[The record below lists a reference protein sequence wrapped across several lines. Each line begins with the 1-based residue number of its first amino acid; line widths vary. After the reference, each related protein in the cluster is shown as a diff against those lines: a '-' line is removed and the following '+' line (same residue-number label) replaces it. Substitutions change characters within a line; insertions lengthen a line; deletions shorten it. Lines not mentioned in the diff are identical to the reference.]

1 MSRKDHRFT
10 ESPVLKD
17 QLASWRIHLV
27 SALIFGALL
36 TLVGRAFYL
45 QLINEDFL
53 QERGDARY
61 RRVLEIPA
69 SRGKILDRHGDML
82 AQSTPMRAVWAT
94 ADAKLDKAQIKELSA
109 LLEVDA
115 RQIEKKINGD
125 KNFVYLK
132 HQVPP
137 ETAAR
142 VAALKLPGI
151 QMDREYS
158 RFYPA
163 GDMTAHM
170 VGFTG
175 KEDRGQEGVELAFEK
190 RLIGKPGERTV
201 IKDRRGQI
209 VEEVGSERPP
219 QDGEDIQLAIDAKI
233 QFIAFNA
240 LRNTADKFN
249 AKGGSVIVADI
260 KSGEILALVNWPTYN
275 PNNRAHLSGGQ
286 LRNRAITDTFEPGS
300 TMKPFI
306 AALALDRGKYKFDSI
321 INCAPGKMTIGSAT
335 ISDAHP
341 YGALTLAQV
350 IQKSSN
356 IGATKIALGFPAEDM
371 WTMMSKVGFGKPLG
385 LGFPGEVG
393 GRLRP
398 WQTWKPIE
406 QATMSYGHGVSVTVV
421 QLAHAY
427 TVFARDGDVVPLS
440 LLKTQGAVAGQPVF
454 APETSR
460 QVRQMLEMVVS
471 PEGTARKAAVP
482 GYRVGGKTGT
492 AHKLV
497 AGRYANKY
505 LASFVGIGPI
515 SDPRLVVG
523 VVVDEP
529 VGAHYGGDVA
539 APVFAEVMGGAL
551 RTLGV
556 PQDQGS
562 AKDPAKDPMKNQPKA
577 AQVTSA
583 PIQVAS
589 APMNAVNP
597 LNKKGMH

>member
-17 QLASWRIHLV
+17 QLAGWRIHLV
-27 SALIFGALL
+27 SALIFGGLLALI
-36 TLVGRAFYL
+36 GRAFYL

-53 QERGDARY
+53 QARGDVRY

-94 ADAKLDKAQIKELSA
+94 ADAKLDKAQLKELSA
-109 LLEVDA
+109 LLEMDS
-115 RQIEKKINGD
+115 RQIEKKLTGD

-132 HQVPP
+132 HQVAP
-137 ETAAR
+137 ESAAR
-142 VAALKLPGI
+142 IAALKLPGI

-158 RFYPA
+158 RFYPS
-163 GDMTAHM
+163 GDMVAHM

-175 KEDRGQEGVELAFEK
+175 KDDRGQEGVELAFEN

-219 QDGEDIQLAIDAKI
+219 QDGDDIQLAIDSKI
-233 QFIAFNA
+233 QFVAFNA
-240 LRNTADKFN
+240 LRNAADKFN

-260 KSGEILALVNWPTYN
+260 KSGEVLALANWPTYN
-275 PNNRAHLSGGQ
+275 PNNRSQLSGGQ
-286 LRNRAITDTFEPGS
+286 LRNRAVTDTFEPGS

-356 IGATKIALGFPAEDM
+356 IGATKIALGFPSEDM
-371 WTMMSKVGFGKPLG
+371 WTMMSKVGFGKPIG

-393 GRLRP
+393 GKLRP

-427 TVFARDGDVVPLS
+427 TVFGRDGDVVPLT
-440 LLKTQGAVAGQPVF
+440 LLKTNGAVSGQPVF

-497 AGRYANKY
+497 GGRYANKY

-556 PQDQGS
+556 PQDQDPGKDQ
-562 AKDPAKDPMKNQPKA
+562 AK
-577 AQVTSA
+577 
-583 PIQVAS
+583 VAS
-589 APMNAVNP
+589 AAPVAVAAAP
-597 LNKKGMH
+597 TAASAKKGVH

>member
-17 QLASWRIHLV
+17 QLAGWRIHLV

-36 TLVGRAFYL
+36 ALVGRAFYL
-45 QLINEDFL
+45 QIINEDFL

-61 RRVLEIPA
+61 RRVLDIPA

-94 ADAKLDKAQIKELSA
+94 ADAKLDKDQLKALGA
-109 LLEVDA
+109 LLEMDP
-115 RQIEKKINGD
+115 RQIEKKLTGE
-125 KNFVYLK
+125 KSFVYLK
-132 HQVPP
+132 HRVSPDA
-137 ETAAR
+137 AAR
-142 VAALKLPGI
+142 IAALKLPGI

-163 GDMTAHM
+163 GDMVAHM

-175 KEDRGQEGVELAFEK
+175 KEDRGQEGVELAFET
-190 RLIGKPGERTV
+190 RLVGKNGERTV

-209 VEEVGSERPP
+209 VEEIGSERPP
-219 QDGEDIQLAIDAKI
+219 QDGEDIQLAIDSKI

-240 LRNTADKFN
+240 LRNAAEKFN

-260 KSGEILALVNWPTYN
+260 KSGEILALANWPTYN
-275 PNNRAHLSGGQ
+275 PNNRSQLSGGQ
-286 LRNRAITDTFEPGS
+286 LRNRAVTDSFGPGS

-306 AALALDRGKYKFDSI
+306 AALGLDRGKYKFDSI
-321 INCAPGKMTIGSAT
+321 INCAPGKLTIGTAT

-356 IGATKIALGFPAEDM
+356 IGATKIALGFPPEDM

-393 GRLRP
+393 GRLRA

-406 QATMSYGHGVSVTVV
+406 QATMSYGHGVSVTVA

-440 LLKTQGAVAGQPVF
+440 LLKTNGSVAGQPVF
-454 APETSR
+454 SPETAR
-460 QVRQMLEMVVS
+460 QVRLMLEMVVS

-497 AGRYANKY
+497 NGRYANKY
-505 LASFVGIGPI
+505 LASFVGIGPM

-529 VGAHYGGDVA
+529 VGAHYGGEVA
-539 APVFAEVMGGAL
+539 GPVFSEVMGGAL

-556 PQDQGS
+556 PQDQ
-562 AKDPAKDPMKNQPKA
+562 DTTPAIVK
-577 AQVTSA
+577 SA
-583 PIQVAS
+583 PPVAS
-589 APMNAVNP
+589 SAHVAATDK
-597 LNKKGMH
+597 KKGAH

>member
-94 ADAKLDKAQIKELSA
+94 ADAKLDKAQLKELAA
-109 LLEVDA
+109 LLEMDP
-115 RQIEKKINGD
+115 RQIEKKLNGD

-132 HQVPP
+132 RQVSPDA
-137 ETAAR
+137 AAR
-142 VAALKLPGI
+142 IAALKLPGI

-163 GDMTAHM
+163 GDMVAHM

-175 KEDRGQEGVELAFEK
+175 KDDRGQEGVELAFEN

-219 QDGEDIQLAIDAKI
+219 QDGDDIELAIDSKI

-240 LRNTADKFN
+240 LRNAADKFN

-260 KSGEILALVNWPTYN
+260 KTGEILALANWPTYN
-275 PNNRAHLSGGQ
+275 PNNRAQLSGGQ
-286 LRNRAITDTFEPGS
+286 LRNRAVTDSFEPGS

-356 IGATKIALGFPAEDM
+356 IGATKIALGFPSEDM

-427 TVFARDGDVVPLS
+427 SVFGRDGDVVPLS
-440 LLKTQGAVAGQPVF
+440 LLKTNGSVAGQPVF

-497 AGRYANKY
+497 GGRYANKY

-539 APVFAEVMGGAL
+539 GPVFSEVMGGSL

-556 PQDQGS
+556 PQDQ
-562 AKDPAKDPMKNQPKA
+562 DPAKDVTKA
-577 AQVTSA
+577 ALSA
-583 PIQVAS
+583 PVTMAA
-589 APMNAVNP
+589 APAA
-597 LNKKGMH
+597 KKGVH

>member
-17 QLASWRIHLV
+17 QLAGWRMHLV
-27 SALIFGALL
+27 SALIFAGLV

-45 QLINEDFL
+45 QVINEDFL

-69 SRGKILDRHGDML
+69 SRGKIIDRHGEML
-82 AQSTPMRAVWAT
+82 AQSTPMRAVWAS
-94 ADAKLDKAQIKELSA
+94 ADAKLDQDQLKALA
-109 LLEVDA
+109 NLLEMDP
-115 RQIEKKINGD
+115 RQVEKKLTGD
-125 KNFVYLK
+125 KNFVYIK

-163 GDMTAHM
+163 GDMVAHM

-175 KEDRGQEGVELAFEK
+175 KEDRGQEGVELAFES
-190 RLIGKPGERTV
+190 RLIGTNGERTV

-209 VEEVGSERPP
+209 VEEIGSERPP
-219 QDGEDIQLAIDAKI
+219 RDGDDIQLAIDSKI

-240 LRNTADKFN
+240 LRNAALKYN
-249 AKGGSVIVADI
+249 AQGGSVIVADV
-260 KSGEILALVNWPTYN
+260 KSGEILALANWPTYN

-306 AALALDRGKYKFDSI
+306 AAMGLDRGKYKFDSI

-335 ISDAHP
+335 ISDTHP

-356 IGATKIALGFPAEDM
+356 IGATKIALGFPPEEM
-371 WTMMSKVGFGKPLG
+371 WTMMSQVGFGKPLG

-398 WQTWKPIE
+398 WKTWKPIE

-440 LLKTQGAVAGQPVF
+440 LLKTNGAVAGKSVF
-454 APETSR
+454 SPETAR
-460 QVRQMLEMVVS
+460 QLRIMLEMVVS

-497 AGRYANKY
+497 NGRYANKY

-529 VGAHYGGDVA
+529 VGAHYGGEVA
-539 APVFAEVMGGAL
+539 GPVFSEVMGGAL

-556 PQDQGS
+556 PQDQDT
-562 AKDPAKDPMKNQPKA
+562 APAIIKTAAPVA
-577 AQVTSA
+577 VTAQVS
-583 PIQVAS
+583 
-589 APMNAVNP
+589 ND
-597 LNKKGMH
+597 KKQRVQ

>member
-94 ADAKLDKAQIKELSA
+94 ADAKLDKTQLKDLAA
-109 LLEVDA
+109 LLEMDP
-115 RQIEKKINGD
+115 RQIEKKLNGE

-132 HQVPP
+132 RQVSPDA
-137 ETAAR
+137 AAR
-142 VAALKLPGI
+142 IAALKLPGI

-158 RFYPA
+158 RFYP
-163 GDMTAHM
+163 GGEMVAHM

-175 KEDRGQEGVELAFEK
+175 KDDRGQEGVELAFEN

-219 QDGEDIQLAIDAKI
+219 QDGDDIELAIDSKI

-240 LRNTADKFN
+240 LRNAADKFN

-260 KSGEILALVNWPTYN
+260 KTGEILALANWPTYN
-275 PNNRAHLSGGQ
+275 PNNRSQLSGGQ
-286 LRNRAITDTFEPGS
+286 LRNRAVTDSFEPGS

-321 INCAPGKMTIGSAT
+321 INCAPGKMTIGTAT

-341 YGALTLAQV
+341 HGALTLAQV

-356 IGATKIALGFPAEDM
+356 IGATKIALGFPSEDM

-427 TVFARDGDVVPLS
+427 SVFGRDGDVVPLS
-440 LLKTQGAVAGQPVF
+440 LLKTHGAVAGQPVF

-471 PEGTARKAAVP
+471 PEGTANKAAVP

-497 AGRYANKY
+497 GGRYANKY

-529 VGAHYGGDVA
+529 IGAHYGGDVA
-539 APVFAEVMGGAL
+539 GPVFSEVMGGAL

-556 PQDQGS
+556 PQD
-562 AKDPAKDPMKNQPKA
+562 KDPGKAPAKTASVPAPLTVA
-577 AQVTSA
+577 AA
-583 PIQVAS
+583 PTV
-589 APMNAVNP
+589 
-597 LNKKGMH
+597 KKGAH

>member
-94 ADAKLDKAQIKELSA
+94 ADAKLDKAQLKELAA
-109 LLEVDA
+109 LLEMDP
-115 RQIEKKINGD
+115 RQIEKKLNGD

-132 HQVPP
+132 RQVSPDA
-137 ETAAR
+137 AAR
-142 VAALKLPGI
+142 IAALKLPGI

-163 GDMTAHM
+163 GDMVAHM

-175 KEDRGQEGVELAFEK
+175 KDDRGQEGVELAFEN

-219 QDGEDIQLAIDAKI
+219 QDGDDIELAIDSKI

-240 LRNTADKFN
+240 LRNAADKFN

-260 KSGEILALVNWPTYN
+260 KTGEILALANWPTYN
-275 PNNRAHLSGGQ
+275 PNNRAQLSGGQ
-286 LRNRAITDTFEPGS
+286 LRNRAVTDSFEPGS

-356 IGATKIALGFPAEDM
+356 IGATKIALGFPSEDM

-427 TVFARDGDVVPLS
+427 SVFGRDGDVVPLS
-440 LLKTQGAVAGQPVF
+440 LLKTNGSVAGQPVF

-497 AGRYANKY
+497 GGRYANKY

-539 APVFAEVMGGAL
+539 GPVFSEVMGGAL

-556 PQDQGS
+556 PQDQDL
-562 AKDPAKDPMKNQPKA
+562 AKDVTKA
-577 AQVTSA
+577 ALSA
-583 PIQVAS
+583 PVTIAA
-589 APMNAVNP
+589 APAA
-597 LNKKGMH
+597 KKGVH

>member
-94 ADAKLDKAQIKELSA
+94 ADAKLDKTQLKDLAA
-109 LLEVDA
+109 LLEMDP
-115 RQIEKKINGD
+115 RQIEKKLNGD

-132 HQVPP
+132 RQVSPDA
-137 ETAAR
+137 AAR
-142 VAALKLPGI
+142 IAALKLPGI

-163 GDMTAHM
+163 GDMVAHM

-175 KEDRGQEGVELAFEK
+175 KDDRGQEGVELAFEN

-219 QDGEDIQLAIDAKI
+219 QDGDDIELAIDSKI

-240 LRNTADKFN
+240 LRNAADKFN

-260 KSGEILALVNWPTYN
+260 KTGEILALANWPTYN
-275 PNNRAHLSGGQ
+275 PNNRAQLSGGQ
-286 LRNRAITDTFEPGS
+286 LRNRAVTDSFEPGS

-356 IGATKIALGFPAEDM
+356 IGATKIALGFPSEDM

-427 TVFARDGDVVPLS
+427 TVFGRDGDVVPLS
-440 LLKTQGAVAGQPVF
+440 LIKTQGTVAGQPVF

-497 AGRYANKY
+497 GGRYANKY

-539 APVFAEVMGGAL
+539 GPVFSEVMGGAL

-556 PQDQGS
+556 PQDQEPAKEMTKAALQAPVTVAAAPS
-562 AKDPAKDPMKNQPKA
+562 AK
-577 AQVTSA
+577 
-583 PIQVAS
+583 
-589 APMNAVNP
+589 
-597 LNKKGMH
+597 KGVH

>member
-94 ADAKLDKAQIKELSA
+94 ADAKLDKTQLKDLAA
-109 LLEVDA
+109 LLEMDP
-115 RQIEKKINGD
+115 RQIEKKLNGD

-132 HQVPP
+132 RQVSPDA
-137 ETAAR
+137 AAR
-142 VAALKLPGI
+142 IAALKLPGI

-163 GDMTAHM
+163 GDMVAHM

-175 KEDRGQEGVELAFEK
+175 KDDRGQEGVELAFEN

-219 QDGEDIQLAIDAKI
+219 QDGDDIELAIDSKI

-240 LRNTADKFN
+240 LRNAADKFN

-260 KSGEILALVNWPTYN
+260 KTGEILALANWPTYN
-275 PNNRAHLSGGQ
+275 PNNRAQLSGGQ
-286 LRNRAITDTFEPGS
+286 LRNRAVTDSFEPGS

-350 IQKSSN
+350 IQTSSN
-356 IGATKIALGFPAEDM
+356 IGATKIALGFPSEDM

-427 TVFARDGDVVPLS
+427 TVFGRDGDVVPLS
-440 LLKTQGAVAGQPVF
+440 LIKTQGTVAGQPVF

-497 AGRYANKY
+497 GGRYANKY

-539 APVFAEVMGGAL
+539 GPVFSEVMGGAL

-556 PQDQGS
+556 PQDQEPAKEMTKAALQAPVTVAAAPS
-562 AKDPAKDPMKNQPKA
+562 AK
-577 AQVTSA
+577 
-583 PIQVAS
+583 
-589 APMNAVNP
+589 
-597 LNKKGMH
+597 KGVH

>member
-17 QLASWRIHLV
+17 QLASWRIHFV

-36 TLVGRAFYL
+36 ALVGRAFYL
-45 QLINEDFL
+45 QVIHEDFL

-94 ADAKLDKAQIKELSA
+94 ADAKLDKEQLKALGD
-109 LLEVDA
+109 LLEMDP
-115 RQIEKKINGD
+115 RLIEKKLTGD

-132 HQVPP
+132 HQVSPDA
-137 ETAAR
+137 AAR
-142 VAALKLPGI
+142 IAALKLPGI

-163 GDMTAHM
+163 GEMVAHM

-175 KEDRGQEGVELAFEK
+175 KDDRGQEGVELAFES
-190 RLIGKPGERTV
+190 RLIGANGERTV

-219 QDGEDIQLAIDAKI
+219 QDGEDIQLAIDSKI

-240 LRNTADKFN
+240 LRNAADKFN

-260 KSGEILALVNWPTYN
+260 KTGEILALANWPTYN
-275 PNNRAHLSGGQ
+275 PNNRSQLSGGQ
-286 LRNRAITDTFEPGS
+286 LRNRAVTDSFEPGS
-300 TMKPFI
+300 TMKPFV
-306 AALALDRGKYKFDSI
+306 AALSLDRGKYKFDSI

-341 YGALTLAQV
+341 HGALTLAQV

-356 IGATKIALGFPAEDM
+356 IGATKIALGFPSEDM
-371 WTMMSKVGFGKPLG
+371 WTMFSKLGFGKPVG

-406 QATMSYGHGVSVTVV
+406 QATMSYGHGISVTVV

-427 TVFARDGDVVPLS
+427 TAFARDGDVVPLS
-440 LLKTQGAVAGQPVF
+440 LVKTNGAVAGQPVF

-471 PEGTARKAAVP
+471 PEGTANKAAVP

-497 AGRYANKY
+497 GGRYANKY

-529 VGAHYGGDVA
+529 VGGHYGGDVA
-539 APVFAEVMGGAL
+539 GPVFSEVMGGAL

-556 PQDQGS
+556 PQDKDIAPAVVKTAS
-562 AKDPAKDPMKNQPKA
+562 A
-577 AQVTSA
+577 
-583 PIQVAS
+583 VAS
-589 APMNAVNP
+589 QPVANTTA
-597 LNKKGMH
+597 LAKKKGGH

>member
-539 APVFAEVMGGAL
+539 APVFAEVMGVPCAL
-551 RTLGV
+551 WVCRRIRAR
-556 PQDQGS
+556 Q
-562 AKDPAKDPMKNQPKA
+562 KIRPK
-577 AQVTSA
+577 TR
-583 PIQVAS
+583 
-589 APMNAVNP
+589 
-597 LNKKGMH
+597 

>member
-109 LLEVDA
+109 LLEVDP
-115 RQIEKKINGD
+115 RQIEKKLNGD

-209 VEEVGSERPP
+209 VEEIGSERPP

-398 WQTWKPIE
+398 WKTWKPIE

-556 PQDQGS
+556 PQDQ
-562 AKDPAKDPMKNQPKA
+562 DPAKDATKA
-577 AQVTSA
+577 SIKTAAPASTPGSSVA
-583 PIQVAS
+583 PIRLA
-589 APMNAVNP
+589 AA
-597 LNKKGMH
+597 NKKGAHQ

>member
-17 QLASWRIHLV
+17 QLAGWRVHLV
-27 SALIFGALL
+27 SALIFTGLV

-45 QLINEDFL
+45 QVINEDFL

-69 SRGKILDRHGDML
+69 SRGKIIDRHGEML
-82 AQSTPMRAVWAT
+82 AQSTPMRAVWAS
-94 ADAKLDKAQIKELSA
+94 ADAKLDQDQLKALA
-109 LLEVDA
+109 NLLEMDP
-115 RQIEKKINGD
+115 RQVEKKLTGD

-163 GDMTAHM
+163 GDMVAHM

-175 KEDRGQEGVELAFEK
+175 KEDRGQEGVELAFES
-190 RLIGKPGERTV
+190 RLIGTNGERTV

-209 VEEVGSERPP
+209 VEEIGSERPP
-219 QDGEDIQLAIDAKI
+219 RDGDDIQLAIDSKI

-240 LRNTADKFN
+240 LRNAALKYN
-249 AKGGSVIVADI
+249 AQGGSVIVADV
-260 KSGEILALVNWPTYN
+260 KSGEILALANWPTYN

-306 AALALDRGKYKFDSI
+306 AAMGLDRGKYKFDSI

-335 ISDAHP
+335 ISDTHP

-356 IGATKIALGFPAEDM
+356 IGATKIALGFPPEDM
-371 WTMMSKVGFGKPLG
+371 WTMMSQVGFGKPLG

-398 WQTWKPIE
+398 WKTWKPIE

-440 LLKTQGAVAGQPVF
+440 LLKTNGAVAGKSVF
-454 APETSR
+454 SPETAR
-460 QVRQMLEMVVS
+460 QLRIMLEMVVS

-497 AGRYANKY
+497 NGRYANKY

-529 VGAHYGGDVA
+529 VGAHYGGEVA
-539 APVFAEVMGGAL
+539 GPVFSEVMGGAL

-556 PQDQGS
+556 PQDQDT
-562 AKDPAKDPMKNQPKA
+562 APAIIKTAAPVA
-577 AQVTSA
+577 VTAQVS
-583 PIQVAS
+583 
-589 APMNAVNP
+589 ND
-597 LNKKGMH
+597 KKQRVQ

>member
-36 TLVGRAFYL
+36 ALVGRAFYL

-94 ADAKLDKAQIKELSA
+94 ADAKLDKTQLKELAA
-109 LLEVDA
+109 LLEMDP
-115 RQIEKKINGD
+115 RQIEKKLNGD
-125 KNFVYLK
+125 KSFVYLK
-132 HQVPP
+132 RQVSPDA
-137 ETAAR
+137 AAR
-142 VAALKLPGI
+142 IAALKLPGI

-158 RFYPA
+158 RFYP
-163 GDMTAHM
+163 GGEMVAHM

-175 KEDRGQEGVELAFEK
+175 KDDRGQEGVELAFEN

-219 QDGEDIQLAIDAKI
+219 QDGDDIELAIDSKI

-240 LRNTADKFN
+240 LRNAADKFN

-260 KSGEILALVNWPTYN
+260 KTGEILALANWPTYN
-275 PNNRAHLSGGQ
+275 PNNRSQLSGGQ
-286 LRNRAITDTFEPGS
+286 LRNRAVTDSFEPGS

-321 INCAPGKMTIGSAT
+321 INCAPGKMTIGTAT

-341 YGALTLAQV
+341 HGALTLAQV

-356 IGATKIALGFPAEDM
+356 IGATKIALGFPSEDM

-427 TVFARDGDVVPLS
+427 SVFGRDGDVVPLS
-440 LLKTQGAVAGQPVF
+440 LIKTHGPVTGQPVF

-471 PEGTARKAAVP
+471 PEGTANKASVP

-497 AGRYANKY
+497 GGRYANKY

-539 APVFAEVMGGAL
+539 GPVFSEVMGGAL

-556 PQDQGS
+556 PQD
-562 AKDPAKDPMKNQPKA
+562 KDSGKEPAKTASLPAPVTVA
-577 AQVTSA
+577 AA
-583 PIQVAS
+583 PTA
-589 APMNAVNP
+589 
-597 LNKKGMH
+597 KKGAH

>member
-17 QLASWRIHLV
+17 QLAGWRIHLV
-27 SALIFGALL
+27 SALIFGGLL
-36 TLVGRAFYL
+36 ALVGRAFYL

-94 ADAKLDKAQIKELSA
+94 ADAKLDKEQLKELGA
-109 LLEVDA
+109 LLEMDP
-115 RQIEKKINGD
+115 RQIEKKLTGD

-132 HQVPP
+132 RQVSPDA
-137 ETAAR
+137 AAR
-142 VAALKLPGI
+142 IAALKLPGI

-163 GDMTAHM
+163 GDMVAHM

-175 KEDRGQEGVELAFEK
+175 KDDRGQEGVELAFEN
-190 RLIGKPGERTV
+190 RLVGKPGERTV

-209 VEEVGSERPP
+209 VEEIGSERPP
-219 QDGEDIQLAIDAKI
+219 QDGDDIQLAIDAKI

-240 LRNTADKFN
+240 LRNAAEKFK

-260 KSGEILALVNWPTYN
+260 KSGEILALANWPTYN
-275 PNNRAHLSGGQ
+275 PNNRSQLSGGQ
-286 LRNRAITDTFEPGS
+286 LRNRAVTDSFEPGS
-300 TMKPFI
+300 TMKPFM

-341 YGALTLAQV
+341 HGALTLAQV

-356 IGATKIALGFPAEDM
+356 IGAAKIALGFPHEDM

-427 TVFARDGDVVPLS
+427 SVFGRDGDVVPLS
-440 LLKTQGAVAGQPVF
+440 LLKTNGPVVGQPVF

-497 AGRYANKY
+497 GGRYANKY

-529 VGAHYGGDVA
+529 VGGHFGGDVA
-539 APVFAEVMGGAL
+539 GPVFSEVMGGAL

-556 PQDQGS
+556 PQD
-562 AKDPAKDPMKNQPKA
+562 KDPAKETVVTTPAPVTVA
-577 AQVTSA
+577 ATSA
-583 PIQVAS
+583 S
-589 APMNAVNP
+589 A
-597 LNKKGMH
+597 KKGGR

>member
-17 QLASWRIHLV
+17 QLAGWRIHLV

-36 TLVGRAFYL
+36 ALVGRAFYL
-45 QLINEDFL
+45 QIINEDFL

-61 RRVLEIPA
+61 RRVLDIPA

-94 ADAKLDKAQIKELSA
+94 ADAKLDKDQLKALAE
-109 LLEVDA
+109 LLEMDP
-115 RQIEKKINGD
+115 RQIEKKLTGE

-132 HQVPP
+132 HQVSP
-137 ETAAR
+137 ESAAR

-163 GDMTAHM
+163 GDMVAHM

-175 KEDRGQEGVELAFEK
+175 KEDKGQEGVELAFES
-190 RLIGKPGERTV
+190 RLIGANGERTV

-209 VEEVGSERPP
+209 VEEIGSERPP
-219 QDGEDIQLAIDAKI
+219 QDGEDIQLAIDSKI

-240 LRNTADKFN
+240 LRNAAEKFH
-249 AKGGSVIVADI
+249 AKGGSVIVADV
-260 KSGEILALVNWPTYN
+260 KSGEILALANWPTYN
-275 PNNRAHLSGGQ
+275 PNNRSQLSGGQ
-286 LRNRAITDTFEPGS
+286 LRNRAVTDSFEPGS

-306 AALALDRGKYKFDSI
+306 AALGLDRGKYKFDSI

-356 IGATKIALGFPAEDM
+356 IGATKIALGFPSEDM

-406 QATMSYGHGVSVTVV
+406 QATMSYGHGVSVTVA

-440 LLKTQGAVAGQPVF
+440 LLKTTGAVAGQPVF
-454 APETSR
+454 SPETAR
-460 QVRQMLEMVVS
+460 QLRLMLEMVVS

-497 AGRYANKY
+497 NGRYANKY
-505 LASFVGIGPI
+505 LASFVGIGPM

-529 VGAHYGGDVA
+529 VGAHYGGEVA
-539 APVFAEVMGGAL
+539 GPVFSEVMGGAL

-556 PQDQGS
+556 PQDQDTVPAIVKS
-562 AKDPAKDPMKNQPKA
+562 ASYGA
-577 AQVTSA
+577 ATAHATA
-583 PIQVAS
+583 PDK
-589 APMNAVNP
+589 
-597 LNKKGMH
+597 KKGAR